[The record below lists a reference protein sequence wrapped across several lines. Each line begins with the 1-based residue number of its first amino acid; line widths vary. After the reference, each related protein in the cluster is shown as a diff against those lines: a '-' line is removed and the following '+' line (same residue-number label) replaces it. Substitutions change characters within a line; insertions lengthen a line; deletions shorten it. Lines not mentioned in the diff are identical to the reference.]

1 MKLYLSMAITKALK
15 SVLSD
20 SLVEEPF
27 FAFSGLA

>member
-1 MKLYLSMAITKALK
+1 MKQYLSMAITKAK